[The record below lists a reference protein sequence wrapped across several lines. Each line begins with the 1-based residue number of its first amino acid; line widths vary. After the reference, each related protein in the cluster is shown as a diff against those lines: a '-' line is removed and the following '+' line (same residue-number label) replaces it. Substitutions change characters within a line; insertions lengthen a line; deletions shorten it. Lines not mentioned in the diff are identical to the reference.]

1 METRTN
7 RQLESAGRT
16 LAGALARLS
25 VGELGDAAA
34 LLRCAAKYLE
44 GVADAAPG
52 ETSNARL
59 TRGDRGLVLRVLG

>member
-1 METRTN
+1 MKGTGRD

-25 VGELGDAAA
+25 VGEFGDAAA

-44 GVADAAPG
+44 GVADAVPG
-52 ETSNARL
+52 ETDNVRL
-59 TRGDRGLVLRVLG
+59 TRDRGLALRVLG